1 MVQDWL
7 TSNLYKNMK
16 PVVKE
21 TKIEYVINAEG
32 KTLGRVASDAASKLL
47 GKATASYDRSNINN
61 VFVKIE
67 NAGKLKITP
76 KKMATQTYLHYTGFR
91 GGLKETTLPKMIEK
105 GGIRSVLEKT
115 VDGMIPRNKLRKE
128 IMKRLTVSE

>member
-47 GKATASYDRSNINN
+47 GKATASYDRSKINN

-76 KKMATQTYLHYTGFR
+76 KK
-91 GGLKETTLPKMIEK
+91 TLP
-105 GGIRSVLEKT
+105 T
-115 VDGMIPRNKLRKE
+115 PC
-128 IMKRLTVSE
+128 